1 MTALELAEM
10 IDSATNDD
18 PEEFYFNAKTCRL
31 IAAALRL
38 AESFEASELASETH
52 DTGCENC
59 ARLGEAFAAYRAAK
73 EPK

>member
-1 MTALELAEM
+1 MTALELAEEVERR
-10 IDSATNDD
+10 SGLTVWSEQHKA
-18 PEEFYFNAKTCRL
+18 L